1 MLMKKPVI
9 TCVAL
14 LLLMSWGAAAETSP
28 GVSPERTRQSLNIHM
43 TALKS
48 LFPNLQGIA
57 VDRAS
62 GAAVLTV
69 FASTEEDA
77 NALAKQSA
85 AEKLLA
91 VPVRINV
98 IGAPL
103 KQQ

>member
-1 MLMKKPVI
+1 MKRLAI
-9 TCVAL
+9 TCVS
-14 LLLMSWGAAAETSP
+14 LLLMMSLQATAENSLRVSP
-28 GVSPERTRQSLNIHM
+28 GKTRQLLNTHM
-43 TALKS
+43 TALRS

-69 FASTEEDA
+69 FASTEGDT
-77 NALAKQSA
+77 NALAKQTA
-85 AEKLLA
+85 AEKLLT

-98 IGAPL
+98 ISAPL